1 MRVLGV
7 IPARGGSTEIPR
19 KNLAPLGGKP
29 LIQYTIEASLAA
41 PRLSRVVVSTED
53 EEIAQVAL
61 SLGAEVPFVRP
72 VELASDHARSVE
84 VLKHAVDEVESKDR
98 VVFDWVLLLQPT
110 TPFRSPEDIES
121 SLDLAAGGQCDS
133 VISVVPVYDSH
144 PVRIKRIVDGRLE
157 PFCVEEVE
165 GMRRQDLTPPA
176 FKRNGAIYLTRR
188 DVVMTEHSI
197 WGSWIRPYEM
207 PPERSINIDSPLD
220 LAVAEAVLTQRGGA

>member
-29 LIQYTIEASLAA
+29 LIQYTIEASLAV

-72 VELASDHARSVE
+72 VELASDHARSVD
-84 VLKHAVDEVESKDR
+84 VLIHAVDEVESSYR

-110 TPFRSPEDIES
+110 TPFRSPKDIES

-188 DVVMTEHSI
+188 DVVMTGHSI